1 MQRNNQHPTPNTT
14 QHHPTPP
21 NITQHHPTPPNT
33 IQHHP
38 TPPQRVTYPVA
49 LDAKADDR
57 DNLGLI
63 SMMQYSLEKG
73 FSAYWMLHSPTMP
86 MCRTVLMAVSRNMW
100 YSSLLKVWELIKY
113 F

>member
-1 MQRNNQHPTPNTT
+1 VLDQKHKHNKIHKHARRIPNYDPNLYVHNLVIGTGSCTMLCKETTNTQHPTPPNTT

-21 NITQHHPTPPNT
+21 NTT
-33 IQHHP
+33 QHHP

-73 FSAYWMLHSPTMP
+73 FSAY
-86 MCRTVLMAVSRNMW
+86 
-100 YSSLLKVWELIKY
+100 
-113 F
+113 